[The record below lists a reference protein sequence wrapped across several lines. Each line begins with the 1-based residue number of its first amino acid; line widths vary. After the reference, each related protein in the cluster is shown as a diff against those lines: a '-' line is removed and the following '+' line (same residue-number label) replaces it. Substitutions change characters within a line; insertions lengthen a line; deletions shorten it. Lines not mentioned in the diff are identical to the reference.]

1 MLGKC
6 KTDRIDEPVRIGRRN
21 GPTLALRLI
30 AARKSEA
37 DAAESRRK
45 ARRQAQKDGYQL
57 SQNTLAA
64 ADWFILVTSLKAAE
78 FSAEDV
84 LALYRLRWR
93 VELGFKRK
101 RPPCHV

>member
-1 MLGKC
+1 MR
-6 KTDRIDEPVRIGRRN
+6 T
-21 GPTLALRLI
+21 PTLALRLI

-78 FSAEDV
+78 FSPMTCWRCIAYDGGWN
-84 LALYRLRWR
+84 LASS
-93 VELGFKRK
+93 G
-101 RPPCHV
+101 

>member
-6 KTDRIDEPVRIGRRN
+6 KTDRIDEPVWIGRRN

-45 ARRQAQKDGYQL
+45 GLPSRR
-57 SQNTLAA
+57 
-64 ADWFILVTSLKAAE
+64 
-78 FSAEDV
+78 
-84 LALYRLRWR
+84 R
-93 VELGFKRK
+93 
-101 RPPCHV
+101 

>member
-1 MLGKC
+1 M
-6 KTDRIDEPVRIGRRN
+6 
-21 GPTLALRLI
+21 RLI

-37 DAAESRRK
+37 DAAESRRR

-78 FSAEDV
+78 FSTDDV

-93 VELGFKRK
+93 VELGFKRLMSLSGCMV
-101 RPPCHV
+101 RPEPTRALPDPISWPIW